1 MQLVRGLLRI
11 FAVGVTVVSLMLVA
25 AVAVAASSGRAGSSN
40 AITNSVGAVFA
51 PLVSGHSA
59 QAGVQSGA
67 TTAAGN
73 TGTTTAAGNGTTTDA
88 SKGAGEGDG
97 NNGVGTGCKPPKKH
111 HTHATGGHKNHPCDD
126 GRDDGSD

>member
-11 FAVGVTVVSLMLVA
+11 FAVGFTVVSLMLVA

-73 TGTTTAAGNGTTTDA
+73 NGTTTAV
-88 SKGAGEGDG
+88 SKSDGEGDG
-97 NNGVGTGCKPPKKH
+97 NGNGKSCKPHGKH
-111 HTHATGGHKNHPCDD
+111 HHHATNDHENDKCGGDD
-126 GRDDGSD
+126 SGSS

>member
-11 FAVGVTVVSLMLVA
+11 FAVGFTVVSLMLVA

-40 AITNSVGAVFA
+40 AITNSVGALFAA

-67 TTAAGN
+67 TT
-73 TGTTTAAGNGTTTDA
+73 NGTTTNGTTTNGTTTVA
-88 SKGAGEGDG
+88 SNSNAEDNG
-97 NNGVGTGCKPPKKH
+97 NGKSCKPHGKH
-111 HTHATGGHKNHPCDD
+111 HHHATGDRENDKCGGDD
-126 GRDDGSD
+126 SGSS